1 MRLTLI
7 ALRALLALIPALLVT
22 TRLRALRRWIT
33 ASVRLR
39 VAIRV
44 GLRITTGM
52 RLCSPA
58 VHLAAAVL

>member
-22 TRLRALRRWIT
+22 TRLPALRLWMSAT
-33 ASVRLR
+33 VRLR
-39 VAIRV
+39 VW
-44 GLRITTGM
+44 LRITTGM